1 MKKTVNLIEKK
12 LKSSLKSESGHAM
25 LEMAIGIIFLFN
37 LTAGIIDFGNVL
49 NDYSSVVEA
58 AHQGALLA
66 STNNHLQTNTDETFG
81 YCNKSKKLAFKS
93 TPTPKKEME
102 QHQKID
108 ERVQQILNIED
119 SALDQHSLCITSS
132 LENSSNTS
140 STDKN
145 VVVTV
150 EVAYDTLL
158 YGSIPIKA
166 QARAPF
172 LQ

>member
-1 MKKTVNLIEKK
+1 MNKKTKNITPLN
-12 LKSSLKSESGHAM
+12 ESGHAM
-25 LEMAIGIIFLFN
+25 IEMAISLVLFFN
-37 LTAGIIDFGNVL
+37 LTAGIIDFGSIL

-66 STNNHLQTNTDETFG
+66 STNNHFQNETDRNFGNCQNSSQTQRSGNPISIKELEEH
-81 YCNKSKKLAFKS
+81 KKVD
-93 TPTPKKEME
+93 
-102 QHQKID
+102 Q
-108 ERVQQILNIED
+108 RVQQILNIDD
-119 SALDQHSLCITSS
+119 SSLDQQSLCITSS
-132 LENSSNTS
+132 LENASS